1 MNKIDK
7 ILYKI
12 YDIDDLANKNC
23 WINNIHP
30 LIKLLLTIFYISLII
45 TIDKYNIEI
54 IIGMS
59 VYPIIM
65 FIMSDISLK
74 EALKRISI
82 ALPFLFFMGILN
94 LFFDKEVVLI
104 INKIII
110 TKGTVS
116 MINLILKG
124 TLTLLA
130 SYLLIATTT
139 MEKICYAMYKLHIPH
154 IFIVE
159 VMFIYRYI
167 TVLLKE
173 IIKITDAYSLRAPK
187 QKGIN
192 YKAWGP
198 LVGQLLLR
206 SMDKASNIYE
216 SMCLRGYS
224 GKFYYYNENKY
235 NKKDFMYLIIWLVIL
250 ITIRFSVLLQS
261 IGEAFI

>member
-7 ILYKI
+7 TVYKI
-12 YDIDDLANKNC
+12 YNIDDLANKNS

-30 LIKLLLTIFYISLII
+30 LIKLLITIFYISLII
-45 TIDKYNIEI
+45 TIDKYNISI
-54 IIGMS
+54 VVGMS
-59 VYPIIM
+59 IYPIIM
-65 FIMSDISLK
+65 FDMADISLK

-82 ALPFLFFMGILN
+82 ALPFLFFMGVLN

-104 INKIII
+104 INKITI
-110 TKGTVS
+110 TKGSVS

-139 MEKICYAMYKLHIPH
+139 IEKICYAMYKLHIPH

-159 VMFIYRYI
+159 IMFIYRYI

-173 IIKITDAYSLRAPK
+173 ISKITDAYSLRAPK

-198 LVGQLLLR
+198 LVGQLLIR

-224 GKFYYYNENKY
+224 GKFYCYNDIKY
-235 NKKDFMYLIIWLVIL
+235 NKKDFMYMIIWIL
-250 ITIRFSVLLQS
+250 ILIVIRFSVLLQI
-261 IGEAFI
+261 IGGAFI